1 MTIKVTGDKDPGYGC
16 TAKMLTQAGLCMAF
30 DIGKTELSGGFWTP
44 ATAMN
49 DKLIIRLV
57 ASAGMTFDILED

>member
-1 MTIKVTGDKDPGYGC
+1 
-16 TAKMLTQAGLCMAF
+16 MLTQAGLCMAF

-49 DKLIIRLV
+49 EKLIKRLV